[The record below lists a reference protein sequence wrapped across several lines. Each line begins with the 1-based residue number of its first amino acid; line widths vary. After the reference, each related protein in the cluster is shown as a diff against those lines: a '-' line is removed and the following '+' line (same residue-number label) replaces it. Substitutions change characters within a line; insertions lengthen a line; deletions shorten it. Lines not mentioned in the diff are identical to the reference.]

1 MYYPIKTLQQ
11 IRPILVGLRKQAGLS
26 QTDVASL
33 LGVTQQS
40 YAKIEA
46 NPTTTSVERLF
57 MILRLLGSEIVL
69 TQNTQLSDISGATVS
84 ATRKQHTTAQL
95 KQADNEKPSDVIAST
110 SKKLRSTATSEH
122 KVTSMKG
129 SRPAPSKIISPSM
142 KKERW

>member
-1 MYYPIKTLQQ
+1 MDYPIKTLQQ

-69 TQNTQLSDISGATVS
+69 TQNTQPSDISG
-84 ATRKQHTTAQL
+84 QL
-95 KQADNEKPSDVIAST
+95 
-110 SKKLRSTATSEH
+110 
-122 KVTSMKG
+122 
-129 SRPAPSKIISPSM
+129 SPLPENNIQLLS
-142 KKERW
+142 

>member
-1 MYYPIKTLQQ
+1 MDYPIKTLQQ

-69 TQNTQLSDISGATVS
+69 TQNTQLSDISGVTVS

-95 KQADNEKPSDVIAST
+95 KQADNETPPDVIAST
-110 SKKLRSTATSEH
+110 SEKLRSTATSGH
-122 KVTSMKG
+122 KVISMKG